1 MKNCQKYNRYEH
13 FVLNNRIWP
22 TKTVTHAPIWGS
34 VDLRDGNQALP
45 IPMTIEKKKMMFQHL
60 VDIGLKHIEV
70 GFPFASDTDYNFVR
84 TLIEEDLVPDDVAL
98 LVLSSSTKEC
108 IDKSFEAVKGAKY
121 AAVQIYTLCSP
132 AQRKYVIHMS
142 KNELV
147 KYTHDAAI
155 YVKEM
160 TEKFTDTKF
169 ILGYGPESFTIT
181 EMDFALEVCNSVV
194 SAWQPTADNKCMI
207 TLPSTVEVA
216 MPNQFADQVEYIHR
230 NLVMRE
236 NVILGIHPHNDRGTG
251 VAAAELGLLAGV
263 DRIEG
268 TLFGN
273 GERTGNVDL
282 VTLAL
287 NMYTLG
293 IDPILDF
300 SNIEETKR
308 IYEEC
313 TGLKIPDRQPYAGKQ
328 VFTAYSGGHQDAI
341 RKGLLHR
348 EETKEEKWLVPYIPI
363 DPTDIGRNLD
373 TIIQINA
380 QSGKGGIYYI
390 LEKSLNITLPKSIQL
405 EISKFIKSISDKSS
419 QLLSSEKVLNLF
431 LEKYDLRK
439 KIQERLYVEISH
451 TDDVVDAKIHW
462 KDYILNATG
471 SEQNIFDIC
480 YEMLKEYY
488 QLDNIQITDF
498 SNSVD
503 SKGRFYTYIQIQ
515 SKDNIKHEVYGW
527 ELDKN
532 KSLITAL
539 VIVIEKALSSL
550 DVSESIAVTYGV
562 Y

>member
-1 MKNCQKYNRYEH
+1 MDNCQKYNRYDH
-13 FVLNNRIWP
+13 FVLNDRTWP

-45 IPMTIEKKKMMFQHL
+45 VPMTIEKKKIMFQHL
-60 VDIGLKHIEV
+60 IDIGFKHIEV
-70 GFPFASDTDYNFVR
+70 GFPFASDTDYSFVR
-84 TLIEEDLVPDDVAL
+84 TLIEEDLVPDDVNL

-108 IDKSFEAVKGAKY
+108 IDKSFEAVKGAKN

-142 KNELV
+142 KKELV
-147 KYTHDAAI
+147 KYTHDAAL

-160 TEKFTDTKF
+160 TEKFSDTKF

-181 EMDFALEVCNSVV
+181 EMDFALEICNSVV
-194 SAWQPTADNKCMI
+194 DAWKPTSENKCMI

-216 MPNQFADQVEYIHR
+216 MPNEFADQVEYINR
-230 NLVMRE
+230 NLIMRE

-251 VAAAELGLLAGV
+251 VAAAELGLLAGA

-287 NMYTLG
+287 NMYTTG
-293 IDPILDF
+293 IDPIIDF
-300 SNIEETKR
+300 SNIEDTKR

-313 TGLKIPDRQPYAGKQ
+313 TGLKIPIRQPYAGKQ

-341 RKGLLHR
+341 RKGLLNR

-363 DPTDIGRNLD
+363 DPTDIGRDLD
-373 TIIQINA
+373 SVIQINA

-390 LEKSLNITLPKSIQL
+390 LEKSLKITLPKSIQL
-405 EISKFIKSISDKSS
+405 EIGKYVKSVSDKSA
-419 QLLSSEKVLNLF
+419 QLLSSEEVLNLF
-431 LEKYDLRK
+431 EDRYDLRK
-439 KIQERLYVEISH
+439 EIQGRICVELNKKNG
-451 TDDVVDAKIHW
+451 VVDTTIYWQEHTLKE
-462 KDYILNATG
+462 TG
-471 SEQNIFDIC
+471 TEQNIFENC
-480 YEMLKEYY
+480 YEMLKECY
-488 QLDNIQITDF
+488 QIDNIQIIEF
-498 SNSVD
+498 ENSVD
-503 SKGRFYTYIQIQ
+503 SKGRFYTYLQIKTND
-515 SKDNIKHEVYGW
+515 SVLHEVYGW

-532 KSLITAL
+532 KSQITAL
-539 VIVIEKALSSL
+539 VIAIDKILSSL
-550 DVSESIAVTYGV
+550 HASDNVVAKLA
-562 Y
+562 

>member
-1 MKNCQKYNRYEH
+1 MKNCQKYDRYDH
-13 FVLNNRIWP
+13 FVLNDRTWP

-45 IPMTIEKKKMMFQHL
+45 VPMTIEKKKIMFQHL
-60 VDIGLKHIEV
+60 VDIGFKHIEV

-84 TLIEEDLVPDDVAL
+84 TLIEEDLVPDDVDL
-98 LVLSSSTKEC
+98 LVLSSSTKAC
-108 IDKSFEAVKGAKY
+108 IDKSFEAVKGAKN
-121 AAVQIYTLCSP
+121 AAVQIYSLCSP

-142 KNELV
+142 KKELV
-147 KYTHDAAI
+147 KYTRDAAL

-160 TEKFTDTKF
+160 TEKYSDTKF

-194 SAWQPTADNKCMI
+194 DAWQPTLDNKCMI

-216 MPNQFADQVEYIHR
+216 MPNEFADQVEYINR

-236 NVILGIHPHNDRGTG
+236 NVVFGIHPHNDRGTG
-251 VAAAELGLLAGV
+251 IATAELGLLAGA

-287 NMYTLG
+287 NMYTTG
-293 IDPILDF
+293 IDPVIDL

-313 TGLKIPDRQPYAGKQ
+313 TGLTIPIRQPYAGKL

-373 TIIQINA
+373 SVIQINA
-380 QSGKGGIYYI
+380 QSGKGGINYI

-405 EISKFIKSISDKSS
+405 EMGKYVKSVSDKSA
-419 QLLSSEKVLNLF
+419 QLLSSEEVLDLF
-431 LEKYDLRK
+431 QDKYDLRK
-439 KIQERLYVEISH
+439 NIQGSLCVEL
-451 TDDVVDAKIHW
+451 TQKDNVVDTTIYLQDHTLKE
-462 KDYILNATG
+462 TG
-471 SEQNIFDIC
+471 TEQNIFENC

-488 QLDNIQITDF
+488 QLDNIQITEF

-503 SKGRFYTYIQIQ
+503 NKGQFYNYIQLK
-515 SKDNIKHEVYGW
+515 SKDDALHEVYGW

-532 KSLITAL
+532 KSQITAL
-539 VIVIEKALSSL
+539 VIAIEKVLSSQQ
-550 DVSESIAVTYGV
+550 VSDSVAATYGV
-562 Y
+562 